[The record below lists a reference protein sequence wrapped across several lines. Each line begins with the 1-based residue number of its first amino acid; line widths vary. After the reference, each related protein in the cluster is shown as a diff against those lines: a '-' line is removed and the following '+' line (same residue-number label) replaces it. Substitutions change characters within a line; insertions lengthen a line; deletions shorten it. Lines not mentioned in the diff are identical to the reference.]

1 MESRQKADQP
11 ATADRRKK
19 PEQPPQ
25 ERPEP
30 RYHVYIR
37 LPFDRGDFVDP
48 GTVNWSEKKS
58 EALWSILSDS
68 LSDNVDWSKLAG
80 EFDVT
85 VDFLLQMATYL
96 TERHTSQ
103 LRAHML
109 KAAAARGSNA
119 PSPVPGADPSGS
131 YQIAVDP
138 TRRASLGAGRA
149 PSSLSV
155 RKDTPLPIQ
164 KNEEDHAVSG
174 STAAGLSI
182 KTALPVRP
190 ESSRNSSSN
199 TTVPTSQIQPS
210 QFGGR
215 PGTATRLS
223 DPQRRRLSYLSTPHT
238 QQSPQQRP
246 QEETDTEIPPSPVA
260 STSSSSPSSSVSS
273 DSPVESR
280 IIRRPPRFPSKD
292 PRTGG
297 NNPFGGGDDDDDDD
311 GELAFLPYNPQGGP
325 SVNGTGS
332 SSGQDLG
339 ATLRGNTT
347 MRDLAGR
354 GRQAAAAASDD
365 ASQSQSQTSDSSIGS
380 AAVVQAPRR
389 PATAGPTTDG
399 RRAPGVAGAGGHQ
412 QGPLSPRRTAELAAA
427 RGPGG
432 SRGKGA
438 SREGSDGTPS
448 MGSSFSDLDDASVTQ
463 SALEEALASRMQD
476 GTIGSRM
483 SVIGGTIGHAFRSRY
498 LPKPNRQ

>member
-11 ATADRRKK
+11 AAADRRKK
-19 PEQPPQ
+19 PEQPAE

-68 LSDNVDWSKLAG
+68 LSDNVDWTKLAG

-119 PSPVPGADPSGS
+119 PSPVPGAEPSGS

-138 TRRASLGAGRA
+138 IRRASLGAGRA

-155 RKDTPLPIQ
+155 RKDTPIPIQ
-164 KNEEDHAVSG
+164 KNEEEHGVSG
-174 STAAGLSI
+174 SAAAGLSI

-190 ESSRNSSSN
+190 ESSRTSSS
-199 TTVPTSQIQPS
+199 TTPVPSSQTQLNQLGS
-210 QFGGR
+210 R
-215 PGTATRLS
+215 PGTATRLN
-223 DPQRRRLSYLSTPHT
+223 DPQRRRFSYLSTPHT

-246 QEETDTEIPPSPVA
+246 QEENDAEIPPTSPVA
-260 STSSSSPSSSVSS
+260 STSPSSPSSSISS

-280 IIRRPPRFPSKD
+280 IIRRPPRFQSKD

-311 GELAFLPYNPQGGP
+311 GELAFLPYNPQDGP

-339 ATLRGNTT
+339 ATLRGNNT

-354 GRQAAAAASDD
+354 ERQATAASDD

-380 AAVVQAPRR
+380 AAVVQVPRR
-389 PATAGPTTDG
+389 SATAGATPDG
-399 RRAPGVAGAGGHQ
+399 RRAPGVYGAGGHQ
-412 QGPLSPRRTAELAAA
+412 Q
-427 RGPGG
+427 
-432 SRGKGA
+432 
-438 SREGSDGTPS
+438 
-448 MGSSFSDLDDASVTQ
+448 DASVTQ

-498 LPKPNRQ
+498 SPKPNRQ

>member
-1 MESRQKADQP
+1 MFTFGCPSTV
-11 ATADRRKK
+11 ATSST
-19 PEQPPQ
+19 Q
-25 ERPEP
+25 ERA
-30 RYHVYIR
+30 
-37 LPFDRGDFVDP
+37 
-48 GTVNWSEKKS
+48 S
-58 EALWSILSDS
+58 
-68 LSDNVDWSKLAG
+68 AG

-119 PSPVPGADPSGS
+119 PSPVPGAEPSGS
-131 YQIAVDP
+131 YQIAVEP
-138 TRRASLGAGRA
+138 MRRGSLGTGRA
-149 PSSLSV
+149 PSALSM
-155 RKDTPLPIQ
+155 RKDTAMPTS
-164 KNEEDHAVSG
+164 KNEEEHGAAGVA
-174 STAAGLSI
+174 AAGLSV
-182 KTALPVRP
+182 KTAFPARP

-199 TTVPTSQIQPS
+199 TTVPSSHTQPS
-210 QFGGR
+210 QLAGR

-223 DPQRRRLSYLSTPHT
+223 DPQRHRLSYLSTPQA

-246 QEETDTEIPPSPVA
+246 QEENDTEIPPQSPVA
-260 STSSSSPSSSVSS
+260 SPSPSSPSSSISS

-280 IIRRPPRFPSKD
+280 IIRRPPRFQSKD

-297 NNPFGGGDDDDDDD
+297 NNPFGAGDDDDNDDDDDD

-325 SVNGTGS
+325 STNGAGS

-339 ATLRGNTT
+339 ATLRGNNT

-354 GRQAAAAASDD
+354 GRQAAAGTVSDD

-380 AAVVQAPRR
+380 AAVIQVPRR
-389 PATAGPTTDG
+389 PATAGPTADG
-399 RRAPGVAGAGGHQ
+399 RRVPAAAHQ
-412 QGPLSPRRTAELAAA
+412 QGPLSPRRTAELAASG
-427 RGPGG
+427 RQGG
-432 SRGKGA
+432 SRAKGA

-498 LPKPNRQ
+498 LPNPNRQ